1 MERAYRFSMNVML
14 SNLWILIMCLCFF
27 FKSKF
32 MLKYIGT
39 PLLTIF
45 EVGMIQI
52 MCLLLKQEI

>member
-1 MERAYRFSMNVML
+1 MEGDYRFSMNVML
-14 SNLWILIMCLCFF
+14 SNLWILIMCLWFF

-39 PLLTIF
+39 QLLTIF

-52 MCLLLKQEI
+52 MGLLLKQEI